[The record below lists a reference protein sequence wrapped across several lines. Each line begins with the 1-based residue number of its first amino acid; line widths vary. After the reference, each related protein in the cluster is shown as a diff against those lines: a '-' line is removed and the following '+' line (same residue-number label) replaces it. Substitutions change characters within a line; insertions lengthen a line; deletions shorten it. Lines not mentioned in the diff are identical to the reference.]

1 MAFWNLLKE
10 TGTSLIAD
18 LIALG
23 IFKRGGTGKILT
35 QEQAEAVVGK
45 FRPHILGVGKADEA
59 LFATELAKLEDR
71 CAIKISRFLSKLE
84 KRDRESFILVIST
97 IPEAEDRANVLNM
110 FAQLPPDDM
119 ELVAK
124 GARLLYD
131 GEPILQ
137 RVYGK
142 IATADNALAQKIQ
155 DLANKINTNYQGR
168 P

>member
-1 MAFWNLLKE
+1 
-10 TGTSLIAD
+10 
-18 LIALG
+18 
-23 IFKRGGTGKILT
+23 
-35 QEQAEAVVGK
+35 
-45 FRPHILGVGKADEA
+45 
-59 LFATELAKLEDR
+59 
-71 CAIKISRFLSKLE
+71 
-84 KRDRESFILVIST
+84 
-97 IPEAEDRANVLNM
+97 M